1 VKRNRLVAPLLA
13 LAAVFLLG
21 ASTLLPA
28 RIREVSRLV
37 EDVRGRRFDGPVPA
51 SEINPAALRGF
62 LKNKLAESFP
72 APAEEMLRSLVTL
85 GLIDRTPDL
94 LDRLLDFYAS
104 QVIAFY
110 DPEPRRFYVVRGGA
124 HDRLESAGD
133 ADLSERLLF
142 SHELTHALQDQS
154 LRLDRRFKALRDDG
168 DRALALQCLLEGEAT
183 LVMVR
188 VALKDLPGADEAVE
202 EALAPLLSAG
212 ALEQAG
218 APKDLPPFF
227 VEQLFFPYVEGTAYV
242 RRAVARGGWKA
253 VDRLWTD
260 PPLSTTEIL
269 HGDRRVTPVSGLLP
283 TDPSRI
289 APPRARFL
297 YSDTIG
303 EWAIRFLLKRSLSEE
318 EASAAA
324 EGWRGDRLAFYVAGE
339 DLSYVWRIRFESGT
353 AADRFA
359 SALERARKGR
369 PNQPRIARAG
379 ADVVV
384 TLGFAEAPAL
394 PGGGGPPPS
403 RCLRGPSDERDQHE
417 HLNRVEDAVRHDAR
431 QDVAVERER
440 HRKHR

>member
-394 PGGGGPPPS
+394 PGGGGPA
-403 RCLRGPSDERDQHE
+403 
-417 HLNRVEDAVRHDAR
+417 AVTLPAR
-431 QDVAVERER
+431 PE
-440 HRKHR
+440 

>member
-242 RRAVARGGWKA
+242 RRAVARGGWKE

-260 PPLSTTEIL
+260 PPLSTAEIL
-269 HGDRRVTPVSGLLP
+269 HGDRRVTPVGGLLP

-394 PGGGGPPPS
+394 PGGGAPA
-403 RCLRGPSDERDQHE
+403 
-417 HLNRVEDAVRHDAR
+417 AVTLPAR
-431 QDVAVERER
+431 PE
-440 HRKHR
+440 